1 MAVGK
6 RLWGETLDV
15 GKPTIA
21 ENKAAISAGSAAGK
35 QLQRVAS
42 DASSG
47 RDPTD
52 QIVSVSQQLPA
63 LDEEDTCDSSN
74 SLNMAETWLV
84 LE

>member
-6 RLWGETLDV
+6 RLWGETLDD

-21 ENKAAISAGSAAGK
+21 DNKAAIAAGGAAGK

-47 RDPTD
+47 RDSTD
-52 QIVSVSQQLPA
+52 QIFSVSQQLPS
-63 LDEEDTCDSSN
+63 LNEQDTCGSN
-74 SLNMAETWLV
+74 SSLNMAETWLV